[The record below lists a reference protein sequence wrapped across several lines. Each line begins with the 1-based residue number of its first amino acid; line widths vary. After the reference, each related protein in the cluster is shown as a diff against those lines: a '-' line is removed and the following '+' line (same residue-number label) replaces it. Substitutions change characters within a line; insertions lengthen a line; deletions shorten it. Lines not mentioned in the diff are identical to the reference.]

1 MAKSEKKSPESAKQS
16 KKKAGAAKDRP
27 QPKRRGAAPGGGAG
41 GNGGIRSQFHAEGK
55 MSTFGGPFD
64 FGVSPTEGLA
74 LFERPD
80 LQNPAHRS
88 LFLAA
93 QPPGTTGLARRLN
106 PDRFYIACR
115 WIYNQTSREFLRN
128 CVARVTNPQNNRS
141 AEARPADWGP
151 NTSTGRVAD
160 LSPGL
165 AAQLGLET
173 DDDCIVHIES
183 ADSAPDNAPRG
194 PGGHEDNDGH
204 GTNNPQPGIIRSRRS
219 PYHSS
224 RNNGDINA
232 IVLHY
237 TTGST
242 TEGTL
247 SWFEN
252 NPRRVSA
259 HYVIGRDGAIY
270 QMVDDSERANHCMGA
285 NRNSIGIEH
294 VATAGQQ
301 LSPPQNQSSIALI
314 RWLIAQYEIP
324 LTKIQGHRYA
334 DDFTG
339 DTNCPH
345 SLFGE
350 RTEQAVQDWVD
361 ANFA

>member
-1 MAKSEKKSPESAKQS
+1 
-16 KKKAGAAKDRP
+16 
-27 QPKRRGAAPGGGAG
+27 
-41 GNGGIRSQFHAEGK
+41 
-55 MSTFGGPFD
+55 MSTFGGPLD

-80 LQNPAHRS
+80 LQNPLHRG

-115 WIYNQTSREFLRN
+115 WIYSQTSREFLRN
-128 CVARVTNPQNNRS
+128 CVATVTNPQTNRS

-151 NTSTGRVAD
+151 NISTGRVAD

-165 AAQLGLET
+165 AAELGLET
-173 DDDCIVHIES
+173 DDDCVVHIER
-183 ADSAPDNAPRG
+183 ANDARDDATRG
-194 PGGHEDNDGH
+194 PRPDDANDRH
-204 GTNNPQPGIIRSRRS
+204 GTGNPPPGIIRSRRS

-247 SWFEN
+247 SWFES
-252 NPRRVSA
+252 NPRSVSA

-270 QMVDDSERANHCMGA
+270 QMVDDSERANHCVGA
-285 NRNSIGIEH
+285 NRHSIGIEH

-301 LSPPQNQSSIALI
+301 LSPRQEESSIALI
-314 RWLIAQYEIP
+314 RWLVAQYEIP
-324 LTKIQGHRYA
+324 LERIQGHRYA
-334 DDFTG
+334 DDYTG
-339 DTNCPH
+339 AGTDCPH
-345 SLFGE
+345 SLFGA
-350 RTEQAVQDWVD
+350 RTEQAVTDWVEE
-361 ANFA
+361 NIG